1 MFNFHQSRNSKTK
14 TFVIAEIGINHN
26 GDLDQAKKLIEE
38 AKNCGASSAKLQ
50 TYITEKRTSKDS
62 PIYEI
67 LKKCELSF
75 EDQITLFNFGK
86 DIGIEIFSTP
96 FDEES
101 VQFLG
106 EIDCKFIKVA
116 SFDATNFKLLKAVA
130 SLKKQVIMSTGMT
143 SKKEL
148 ENSYF
153 FEGE

>member
-1 MFNFHQSRNSKTK
+1 MFNFHQSRDSKTK

-75 EDQITLFNFGK
+75 EDQIKLFNSIK
-86 DIGIEIFSTP
+86 NILLVKLKLCFSP
-96 FDEES
+96 DFH
-101 VQFLG
+101 
-106 EIDCKFIKVA
+106 KFW
-116 SFDATNFKLLKAVA
+116 S
-130 SLKKQVIMSTGMT
+130 
-143 SKKEL
+143 
-148 ENSYF
+148 NSYSNSLHAVIS
-153 FEGE
+153 